1 MSNTNIRFK
10 CPKCGGYMFG
20 TTAIGTHNE
29 TGHCHDYLPSGFRC
43 TFTWHRPSEDDDVF
57 KVHINKGID
66 NE

>member
-1 MSNTNIRFK
+1 
-10 CPKCGGYMFG
+10 MFG